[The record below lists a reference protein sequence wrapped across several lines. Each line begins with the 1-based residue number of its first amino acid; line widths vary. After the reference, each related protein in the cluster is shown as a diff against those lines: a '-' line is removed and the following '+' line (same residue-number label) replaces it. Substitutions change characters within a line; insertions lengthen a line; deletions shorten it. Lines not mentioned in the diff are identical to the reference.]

1 MFEDVRVPETECEER
16 PNRLNSAVEIPKLF
30 VKPRVP
36 YFCEHCPGLIRVAE
50 LYQHA
55 SVKEQLEIY

>member
-36 YFCEHCPGLIRVAE
+36 SFANTVLDSYVWPNFINMPL
-50 LYQHA
+50 
-55 SVKEQLEIY
+55 